1 MAKNSSPNPKKKSE
15 NYYNL
20 NTEAIDRLVNAEKNA
35 SKGPALKDPAKT
47 YRSSF
52 LDRIPNT
59 VKALFIKFWFN
70 GAICFYIIWG
80 LPLTD
85 YVDLLVVLSIVIGMV
100 TDILVNNILRFIETV
115 PGENNK
121 WMMFTKKK
129 YWTFFANIFYAGIV
143 FNSVVWFYNT
153 INVIINS
160 ITGNADTIALGVEPI
175 LFGLFYMIFDIL
187 FIGIKNML
195 KSIINDAKDKVSKG

>member
-1 MAKNSSPNPKKKSE
+1 MAKHSSPKNNKKTE
-15 NYYNL
+15 DYYKI
-20 NTEAIDRLVNAEKNA
+20 NTDAVDRLVNAEKNA
-35 SKGPALKDPAKT
+35 SKSTTLKDPAKA

-80 LPLTD
+80 LSLTD
-85 YVDLLVVLSIVIGMV
+85 YIDLLVVLSIVIGMV
-100 TDILVNNILRFIETV
+100 NDILVNNILRFIETV

-143 FNSVVWFYNT
+143 FSSVVWFYNS
-153 INVIINS
+153 INILINS
-160 ITGNADTIALGVEPI
+160 ITGNPDAITLGVEPI
-175 LFGLFYMIFDIL
+175 LFGAFYMLFDIL
-187 FIGIKNML
+187 FIGMKNML
-195 KSIINDAKDKVSKG
+195 KSIINDAKDKVDKG